1 MVHGVLGGGARLAA
15 INGPHESFLLPQS
28 VPADWLN
35 TILLVAQYP
44 GGTAHLVTTPLVVMV
59 QVIFKVVFEHIW
71 PDTACACIRKPILAP
86 NASDYTI
93 QKQSC

>member
-1 MVHGVLGGGARLAA
+1 MPTTDSTEVVHGVLGGGARLAA

-44 GGTAHLVTTPLVVMV
+44 GGKAHLVTTPLVVMV
-59 QVIFKVVFEHIW
+59 QVKGQYVW
-71 PDTACACIRKPILAP
+71 PDTEIK
-86 NASDYTI
+86 
-93 QKQSC
+93 KG